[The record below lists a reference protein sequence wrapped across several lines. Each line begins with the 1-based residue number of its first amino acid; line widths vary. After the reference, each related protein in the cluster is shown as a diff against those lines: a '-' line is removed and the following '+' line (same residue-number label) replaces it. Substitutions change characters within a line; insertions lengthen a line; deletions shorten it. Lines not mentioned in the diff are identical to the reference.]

1 MSFGREYLEES
12 KPTSFCSVCGAKIL
26 PKTIFCF
33 ECGPPDLPKKEPEE
47 TGISL
52 EQAVIR
58 IGVLVFLFVCVV
70 LVKYDISTDYLV
82 FLADQDSE
90 VQSSI
95 DGKKVQDD
103 GFELIHTVIPSS
115 ANVRSKP
122 SMDGHVIAIVEEGMN
137 LTLIEKKEDWTKIH
151 VFEKTGWIASRLIKS
166 EVQTIK

>member
-1 MSFGREYLEES
+1 MNFGRKYSEES
-12 KPTSFCSVCGAKIL
+12 KPTSFCSVCDAKIL

-70 LVKYDISTDYLV
+70 LVKYDVSTDDLV
-82 FLADQDSE
+82 SLADKDRE

-95 DGKKVQDD
+95 SGKKVQGDA
-103 GFELIHTVIPSS
+103 FELIHTVIPSS

-122 SMDGHVIAIVEEGMN
+122 SRDGHVIAIVEEGMN
-137 LTLIEKKEDWTKIH
+137 LNLIEKKEGWTKIR

>member
-1 MSFGREYLEES
+1 MIFGREYSEEL

-26 PKTIFCF
+26 PKSIFCF

-47 TGISL
+47 IGISL
-52 EQAVIR
+52 EQAVVR
-58 IGVLVFLFVCVV
+58 IAGLMFLFVCVA
-70 LVKYDISTDYLV
+70 LVKFDVFTDDFVSLT
-82 FLADQDSE
+82 DKDRD

-103 GFELIHTVIPSS
+103 AFELIHTVIPSS

-122 SMDGHVIAIVEEGMN
+122 SMDGHIIALVEEGMN

-151 VFEKTGWIASRLIKS
+151 VFEKTGWIASKLIKS

>member
-47 TGISL
+47 IGISL
-52 EQAVIR
+52 EQAVVR
-58 IGVLVFLFVCVV
+58 IAGLMFLFVCVA
-70 LVKYDISTDYLV
+70 LVKFDVSTDDLV
-82 FLADQDSE
+82 SLTDKDRE

-95 DGKKVQDD
+95 DGKKIQDD

-122 SMDGHVIAIVEEGMN
+122 SMDGHVITIVEEGMN
-137 LTLIEKKEDWTKIH
+137 HTLIEKKEDWTKIH
-151 VFEKTGWIASRLIKS
+151 VFGKTGWIASRLIKS

>member
-1 MSFGREYLEES
+1 MSFGREYSEES
-12 KPTSFCSVCGAKIL
+12 KPTTFCSVCGAKIL

-47 TGISL
+47 IGISL
-52 EQAVIR
+52 EQAVVR
-58 IGVLVFLFVCVV
+58 IAGLMFLFVCVA
-70 LVKYDISTDYLV
+70 LVKFDVSTDDLV
-82 FLADQDSE
+82 SLTDKDRE

-95 DGKKVQDD
+95 DGKKIQDD

-151 VFEKTGWIASRLIKS
+151 VFGKTGWIASRLIKS

>member
-1 MSFGREYLEES
+1 MSFGREYSEES

-47 TGISL
+47 IGISL
-52 EQAVIR
+52 EQAVVR
-58 IGVLVFLFVCVV
+58 IAGLMFLFVCVA
-70 LVKYDISTDYLV
+70 LVKFDVSTDDLV
-82 FLADQDSE
+82 SLADKDRE

-95 DGKKVQDD
+95 DGKKIQDD

-137 LTLIEKKEDWTKIH
+137 LTIIEKKEVWTKIH
-151 VFEKTGWIASRLIKS
+151 VFEKIGWIASGLIKS
-166 EVQTIK
+166 EVQKVK

>member
-33 ECGPPDLPKKEPEE
+33 ECGLPDLPKKEPEE

-70 LVKYDISTDYLV
+70 LVK
-82 FLADQDSE
+82 FADQDSE

-122 SMDGHVIAIVEEGMN
+122 SIDGHVIAIVEEGMN

>member
-12 KPTSFCSVCGAKIL
+12 KPTSFCPVCGAQIL

-33 ECGPPDLPKKEPEE
+33 ECGLPDLPKKEPEE

-122 SMDGHVIAIVEEGMN
+122 SIDGRVIAIVEEGMN
-137 LTLIEKKEDWTKIH
+137 LNPIEKKEGWTKIR

-166 EVQTIK
+166 EVQAIK

>member
-58 IGVLVFLFVCVV
+58 ISVLVFLFVCVV

-82 FLADQDSE
+82 FLADKDSE
-90 VQSSI
+90 VQTSI

-122 SMDGHVIAIVEEGMN
+122 SIDGHVIAIVEEGMN

>member
-122 SMDGHVIAIVEEGMN
+122 SIDGHVIAIVEEGMN

>member
-1 MSFGREYLEES
+1 MSFGREYSEES

-52 EQAVIR
+52 EQAIIR
-58 IGVLVFLFVCVV
+58 IGVLAFLFVCVV
-70 LVKYDISTDYLV
+70 LVKYDASTDYLV
-82 FLADQDSE
+82 FLADKDSE

-95 DGKKVQDD
+95 DGKMIQGDA
-103 GFELIHTVIPSS
+103 FELIHTVIPSS

-122 SMDGHVIAIVEEGMN
+122 SIDGHVIAIVEEGMN